1 MAEKIRAVY
10 PGCPPA
16 GSSRASPRIPPRAAA
31 DAWAVRLPAARSM
44 MQALTLAVA
53 AWVRHHHTRY
63 DELVMSGQ
71 ERADARSR
79 IREEMDGV
87 LDRWGRM

>member
-1 MAEKIRAVY
+1 
-10 PGCPPA
+10 
-16 GSSRASPRIPPRAAA
+16 
-31 DAWAVRLPAARSM
+31 
-44 MQALTLAVA
+44 VA

-63 DELVMSGQ
+63 DELLMSGQ

-79 IREEMDGV
+79 IREEMDSV